1 MSDQTDNSQGQQPT
15 HEAARVV
22 IPFDIDMTEVN
33 RKVDELERRV
43 KALFENKSQQGSSVQ
58 LQQAPAATST
68 PGQPTSQD
76 QQLAMV
82 AIQNISLMVR
92 DIRDTLQLIR
102 TDLIEN
108 G

>member
-22 IPFDIDMTEVN
+22 IPFDIDMTAVN
-33 RKVDELERRV
+33 QKVDELERRV
-43 KALFENKSQQGSSVQ
+43 KALVENKSQQGSSVQ
-58 LQQAPAATST
+58 LQQAQAVA
-68 PGQPTSQD
+68 GQPINQD
-76 QQLAMV
+76 QQLALI

-92 DIRDTLQLIR
+92 EIRDTVQLIR
-102 TDLIEN
+102 ADLIDN